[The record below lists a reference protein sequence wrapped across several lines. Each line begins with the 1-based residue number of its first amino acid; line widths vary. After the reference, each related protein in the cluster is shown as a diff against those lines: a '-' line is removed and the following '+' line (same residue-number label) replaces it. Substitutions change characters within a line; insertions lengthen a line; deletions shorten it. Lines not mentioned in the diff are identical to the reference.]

1 MSATRLPTQRS
12 GASAPGPAGP
22 PPEVELEHLDA
33 LWFQVAGTVCNLR
46 CSHCF
51 ISCAPDNDDFGFLGL
66 EDVMAWVEEGR
77 RLGVKEYY
85 LTGGEPFMNRDLPA
99 MVERILE
106 VGPVSILTNGTLL
119 REGDLRR
126 MASAAERSIYSLEI
140 RVSIDGPTPEMND
153 RVRGEGT
160 FERAMEGV
168 ERLLD
173 HGFLPIIT
181 ATQVWEPERDEA
193 VRRCFVATLR
203 ERGYEHPRLKILP
216 SLRIGREE
224 LRSAGYDPH
233 EWVTAQMLEGYD
245 RGQLLC
251 SSSRV
256 VSDRGVHVCPILLDR
271 PDSVLG
277 STLEEADRP
286 FALSHQACY
295 TCWLHGAIC
304 SNFGGIGEDGA

>member
-1 MSATRLPTQRS
+1 MSTTHLPIQEPGATPSRTS
-12 GASAPGPAGP
+12 GSV
-22 PPEVELEHLDA
+22 PEVELDHLDA

-51 ISCAPDNDDFGFLGL
+51 IDCAPDNHAFGFMDLGS
-66 EDVMAWVEEGR
+66 VMDRVEEGR
-77 RLGVKEYY
+77 RLGVKEHY

-99 MVERILE
+99 MVEGILE

-119 REGDLRR
+119 REDDLERLEAAARR
-126 MASAAERSIYSLEI
+126 SRYSLEL

-153 RVRGEGT
+153 AVRGEGT

-168 ERLLD
+168 EALVAR
-173 HGFLPIIT
+173 GFLPIIT

-193 VRRCFVATLR
+193 VRRCFVSALR
-203 ERGYEHPRLKILP
+203 DRGYRHPRLKILP
-216 SLRIGREE
+216 SLRIGREA

-245 RGQLLC
+245 RSHLLC

-271 PDSVLG
+271 
-277 STLEEADRP
+277 
-286 FALSHQACY
+286 
-295 TCWLHGAIC
+295 
-304 SNFGGIGEDGA
+304 